1 MQGCTGTADPVVR
14 VVVGVVALIL
24 GLQQGGTALGY
35 VLYGV
40 GAVGLVT
47 GLVGRCPL
55 YGLLGVQSCGKARG

>member
-1 MQGCTGTADPVVR
+1 MRGCTGSADRVFR

-40 GAVGLVT
+40 AAVGLVT

-55 YGLLGVQSCGKARG
+55 YALLGIQTCGKARG